1 MDKRILAKCVRMLS
15 CIIQNQIVM
24 MEVMETQI
32 ESSYPHTARYGLD
45 YVRKLQDRI
54 DISKEKQIK
63 L

>member
-1 MDKRILAKCVRMLS
+1 MDKRISAKCVRMLS

-54 DISKEKQIK
+54 DISKKKQN
-63 L
+63 

>member
-1 MDKRILAKCVRMLS
+1 MDKRIQAKCVRMLS

-32 ESSYPHTARYGLD
+32 ETYQHTARYGLD

-54 DISKEKQIK
+54 DISKKKQVE

>member
-54 DISKEKQIK
+54 DISKKKQIEF
-63 L
+63 

>member
-1 MDKRILAKCVRMLS
+1 MDKRIVSKCIRMLS

-32 ESSYPHTARYGLD
+32 EASYPHTARYGQD

-54 DISKEKQIK
+54 EISKKRIK

>member
-1 MDKRILAKCVRMLS
+1 MDKRIPSKCVRMLS

-54 DISKEKQIK
+54 DNSKKKQI
-63 L
+63 